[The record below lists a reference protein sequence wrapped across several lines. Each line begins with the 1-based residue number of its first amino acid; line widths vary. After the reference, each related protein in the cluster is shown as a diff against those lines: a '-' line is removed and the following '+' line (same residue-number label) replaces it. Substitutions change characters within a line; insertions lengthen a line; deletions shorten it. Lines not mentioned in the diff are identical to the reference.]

1 MIKWEALSRPKEFGG
16 LGFQD
21 MRVMNICLLAKW
33 IDKLER
39 NDNSLCCS
47 LLKNKYMGNKSIFQ
61 IKNLKGSQFWRSL
74 LDIREWYQRGRGV
87 NIKSGLQTSFWHD
100 CWLGNCPLKASFPNL
115 FRIASY
121 PDLEVAKA
129 CVNGRW
135 QIEFRRQL
143 NDILVEEWGS
153 LLDLLNDI
161 QLSEGKDE
169 VFWCLER
176 TKKYTSRSLYR
187 LMTFGGVVDRRM
199 MTV

>member
-1 MIKWEALSRPKEFGG
+1 
-16 LGFQD
+16 
-21 MRVMNICLLAKW
+21 
-33 IDKLER
+33 
-39 NDNSLCCS
+39 
-47 LLKNKYMGNKSIFQ
+47 
-61 IKNLKGSQFWRSL
+61 

-115 FRIASY
+115 FRIVSY